1 MNKLTHNGD
10 PHLSHRSKSTFLD
23 NFRNLNKQLNYKL
36 YQMPNINEMLLKV
49 DGFNYSTLFDLNMG
63 YYYIQLSEDAIN

>member
-1 MNKLTHNGD
+1 MEIPIFHTAQ
-10 PHLSHRSKSTFLD
+10 KSTFLD

-49 DGFNYSTLFDLNMG
+49 EGFNYSTLFDLNMG
-63 YYYIQLSEDAIN
+63 YYYIQLSEDAINL